1 MRAIVVA
8 TLNDGTRH
16 LVSVQAE
23 STTNFMA
30 KLKGPL
36 ICLPI
41 CNSFYTDKDNGV
53 KITPDTLRETATVP
67 VEKIPSDICPE
78 CKKLFI
84 PEKHAAKVVIS
95 CRKIYP

>member
-1 MRAIVVA
+1 
-8 TLNDGTRH
+8 
-16 LVSVQAE
+16 
-23 STTNFMA
+23 MA

-41 CNSFYTDKDNGV
+41 CNSFYTDKDNGI
-53 KITPDTLRETATVP
+53 KITPDTLRETITVP
-67 VEKIPSDICPE
+67 VKDIPSDVCPD

-95 CRKIYP
+95 CRKI